1 MFLCLG
7 EYRGIRR
14 ADVFLRYVVSKC
26 KEQQKEMAYRIYVT
40 ECLRI
45 MTENTAKQS
54 GGSYIN
60 KPFADV
66 IGNSKPKD
74 ERTAEE
80 IIADIT
86 KRAGLEVI

>member
-1 MFLCLG
+1 M
-7 EYRGIRR
+7 
-14 ADVFLRYVVSKC
+14 
-26 KEQQKEMAYRIYVT
+26 
-40 ECLRI
+40 RI

-74 ERTAEE
+74 ERTADE
-80 IIADIT
+80 IIADISF
-86 KRAGLEVI
+86 RAGLEVI

>member
-7 EYRGIRR
+7 EYRGIKK
-14 ADVFLRYVVSKC
+14 ANVFLRYVISKY

-45 MTENTAKQS
+45 MTANTAKQS

-74 ERTAEE
+74 ERTADE
-80 IIADIT
+80 IIADISF
-86 KRAGLEVI
+86 RAGLEVI

>member
-7 EYRGIRR
+7 EYQGIRQ
-14 ADVFLRYVVSKC
+14 ANVFLRYVVSKY

-40 ECLRI
+40 ECLRMI
-45 MTENTAKQS
+45 TENTAKQG

-66 IGNSKPKD
+66 IGNNKPKD
-74 ERTAEE
+74 ERTADE

>member
-1 MFLCLG
+1 M
-7 EYRGIRR
+7 
-14 ADVFLRYVVSKC
+14 RYVVSKY

-40 ECLRI
+40 ECLRL
-45 MTENTAKQS
+45 MTENTAKQSES

-66 IGNSKPKD
+66 IGSNKPKD

-80 IIADIT
+80 IIADISF
-86 KRAGLEVI
+86 RAGLEVI

>member
-1 MFLCLG
+1 M
-7 EYRGIRR
+7 
-14 ADVFLRYVVSKC
+14 RYVISKY

-40 ECLRI
+40 ECFRI

-74 ERTAEE
+74 ERTADE
-80 IIADIT
+80 IIADISF
-86 KRAGLEVI
+86 RAGLEVI

>member
-14 ADVFLRYVVSKC
+14 ANVFLRYVVSKY

-40 ECLRI
+40 ECFRI

-74 ERTAEE
+74 ERTADE
-80 IIADIT
+80 IIADISF
-86 KRAGLEVI
+86 RAGLEVI

>member
-1 MFLCLG
+1 
-7 EYRGIRR
+7 
-14 ADVFLRYVVSKC
+14 
-26 KEQQKEMAYRIYVT
+26 
-40 ECLRI
+40 
-45 MTENTAKQS
+45 MTENTAKQSES

-60 KPFADV
+60 KPFTDV
-66 IGNSKPKD
+66 IGNNKPKD

>member
-1 MFLCLG
+1 M
-7 EYRGIRR
+7 
-14 ADVFLRYVVSKC
+14 RYVVSKY

-40 ECLRI
+40 ECFRI

-74 ERTAEE
+74 ERTADE
-80 IIADIT
+80 IIADISF
-86 KRAGLEVI
+86 RAGLEVI

>member
-7 EYRGIRR
+7 EYRGIKK
-14 ADVFLRYVVSKC
+14 ANVFLRYVISKY

-40 ECLRI
+40 ECLRMI
-45 MTENTAKQS
+45 TENTAKQS

-74 ERTAEE
+74 ERTADE
-80 IIADIT
+80 IIADISF
-86 KRAGLEVI
+86 RAGLEVI

>member
-1 MFLCLG
+1 M
-7 EYRGIRR
+7 
-14 ADVFLRYVVSKC
+14 RYVVSKY

-40 ECLRI
+40 ECFRI

-66 IGNSKPKD
+66 LGNSKPKD
-74 ERTAEE
+74 ERTADE
-80 IIADIT
+80 IIADISF
-86 KRAGLEVI
+86 RAGLEVI

>member
-1 MFLCLG
+1 
-7 EYRGIRR
+7 
-14 ADVFLRYVVSKC
+14 
-26 KEQQKEMAYRIYVT
+26 
-40 ECLRI
+40 
-45 MTENTAKQS
+45 MTENTAKQSES

-66 IGNSKPKD
+66 IGNNKPKD

-86 KRAGLEVI
+86 KRAELEVI

>member
-1 MFLCLG
+1 M
-7 EYRGIRR
+7 
-14 ADVFLRYVVSKC
+14 RYVVSKY

-40 ECLRI
+40 ECFRI
-45 MTENTAKQS
+45 MTENTAKQG

>member
-7 EYRGIRR
+7 EYRGIKK
-14 ADVFLRYVVSKC
+14 ANVFLRYVVSKY
-26 KEQQKEMAYRIYVT
+26 KEQQKEMAYRIYVA
-40 ECLRI
+40 ECFRI
-45 MTENTAKQS
+45 MTENTAKQG

-74 ERTAEE
+74 ERTADE

>member
-7 EYRGIRR
+7 EYQGIRR
-14 ADVFLRYVVSKC
+14 ANVFLRYVVSKY

-40 ECLRI
+40 ECFRI

-74 ERTAEE
+74 ERTADE
-80 IIADIT
+80 IIADISF
-86 KRAGLEVI
+86 RAGLEVI

>member
-1 MFLCLG
+1 M
-7 EYRGIRR
+7 
-14 ADVFLRYVVSKC
+14 RYVISKY

-40 ECLRI
+40 ECLRMI
-45 MTENTAKQS
+45 TENTAKQS

-66 IGNSKPKD
+66 IGSNKPKD

-80 IIADIT
+80 IIADISF
-86 KRAGLEVI
+86 RAGLEVI